1 MAKQI
6 INVGTA
12 ANSKNGDPLRTAFSK
27 VNANFT
33 ELYAG
38 AGNETQLTNGSY
50 TLTLGSTG
58 TTTFPD
64 GYLKVVPNG
73 ANPYIS
79 NRTDNGLG
87 LVSGSAIQIRQS
99 VADAYGITMDCS
111 TTDTSLG
118 GGSLLA
124 VGSSIDVNGAKI
136 IIGNY
141 AVNYA
146 DATTGLTVQNK
157 VEINNTAIL
166 IGQYVSTLTSGTTT
180 STFGGWTFGTNG
192 SLTFPD
198 STVQSTAYTGTST
211 TRSAGSVAGAGTVTL
226 NYSTD
231 RLVRAT
237 AAGSTLTIAH
247 SNIAVGKVVDL
258 VISNTSGAS
267 CTVTYGVP
275 NGNTIG
281 NTSTFAIGNGTTHV
295 FTCRSFGTTTTDV
308 YVTVV

>member
-1 MAKQI
+1 MARLN
-6 INVGTA
+6 INIGQS
-12 ANSKNGDPLRTAFSK
+12 ANDKNGDPLRTAFSK

-58 TTTFPD
+58 TTTFPG

-87 LVSGSAIQIRQS
+87 LVSGSAVQIRQS
-99 VADAYGITMDCS
+99 VADAYGITIDSS

-118 GGSLLA
+118 GGALLA
-124 VGSSIDVNGAKI
+124 SGSSIDVNGTKI
-136 IIGNY
+136 ILGRY
-141 AVNYA
+141 DVNYA
-146 DATTGLTVQNK
+146 DANNGLTVQNK
-157 VEINNTAIL
+157 IEINNNDIL
-166 IGQYVSTLTSGTTT
+166 IGQYVSTLSSGTTT
-180 STFGGWTFGTNG
+180 SAFVGWTFNKYGT
-192 SLTFPD
+192 LTFPD
-198 STVQSTAYTGTST
+198 ATVQTTAYTGTST
-211 TRSAGSVAGAGTVTL
+211 TRSVGSVAGAGTVTI

-237 AAGSTLTIAH
+237 ATGSTLTIAH

-281 NTSTFAIGNGTTHV
+281 STSTFAIGNGTTHV